1 MMSIMTNSDAI
12 RVNSV
17 AIANT
22 PGGGGGATPA
32 MVSDIIADIATN
44 SNKIDGNMMSIMTT
58 SDAVSTNAAGIST
71 NSEGISTNKD
81 MISSQMQS
89 IS

>member
-1 MMSIMTNSDAI
+1 MI
-12 RVNSV
+12 
-17 AIANT
+17 
-22 PGGGGGATPA
+22 
-32 MVSDIIADIATN
+32 SDIIADIATN

-81 MISSQMQS
+81 MISSQMPDISQLGFSVQS
-89 IS
+89 AITNGIME